1 MRIVDMDLYRMNV
14 YVIQTQLETHTKFVV
29 QWKEIHVQTR
39 NVELEQSVVKQTM
52 VAWNAFVQLVTL
64 AIHLWSVVI
73 WTNVWTIHAEQ
84 IQFVSIPPVDMT
96 ANVNVDSLVI
106 HSQCVHQ
113 FRVISNVTIQVS
125 ALAVNQ
131 LLVQLDIDVKMEDV

>member
-1 MRIVDMDLYRMNV
+1 MINFNTEILQLQYLQIVNRNVDIMRIVDMDLYRMNV

-64 AIHLWSVVI
+64 AIHL
-73 WTNVWTIHAEQ
+73 
-84 IQFVSIPPVDMT
+84 
-96 ANVNVDSLVI
+96 
-106 HSQCVHQ
+106 
-113 FRVISNVTIQVS
+113 
-125 ALAVNQ
+125 
-131 LLVQLDIDVKMEDV
+131 